1 MSTFESNSKLKW
13 KENVQEPA
21 FSALRQVLESVANQ
35 NIPFGVGQLSRC
47 RWVFGRKL
55 FENVTVI
62 ILRPYYNFNLGF
74 VWMELSESNS
84 KDTKRNTILTDLKIL
99 GISVPAK
106 MLNIHILKYP
116 HLGRFMVLILCSRS
130 FQMIKYK

>member
-47 RWVFGRKL
+47 R
-55 FENVTVI
+55 
-62 ILRPYYNFNLGF
+62 
-74 VWMELSESNS
+74 
-84 KDTKRNTILTDLKIL
+84 
-99 GISVPAK
+99 
-106 MLNIHILKYP
+106 
-116 HLGRFMVLILCSRS
+116 
-130 FQMIKYK
+130 